1 MKMTSKESK
10 TTSAAKMTINTS
22 EILSTKWVAR
32 LSLRPDAWRVSPV
45 KDGHNAWRNDP
56 GAIKE
61 FNPPLEIPATVP
73 GSIHT
78 DLIAA
83 GVIKDISIDGKEQD
97 QFWIWKTDTEYS
109 TTLERD
115 SRPGNKTL
123 IFYGLDTI
131 CTVFV
136 NGIEKLKTKNM
147 HRSYRLDITSEL
159 ASGDVE
165 LKVTFKAPLTDAED
179 EMGKVGN
186 FYARPYEMPYNYQ
199 RKMACSYGWDWGP
212 ITVSSGIWKKVELQ
226 RWDDAYIHDC
236 AITTTVENG
245 VPSINYQVRIGGVYK
260 GKSIRVSVVDE
271 SGNCIFEEEHSL
283 ISGHIRAMRDV
294 RLAELWHPRGRGAQ
308 TLYSFNVE
316 LIDSNRSIV
325 ESKSKRVGF
334 RRVELDTSLVSQ
346 EVSGKD
352 SKHMFAIKINGER
365 LWIRGAN
372 WIPDDPFP
380 TRITKD
386 RYRQRINDML
396 EVNINGIRVWGGGLY
411 ESDDFYDLCDEAG
424 IVVWQD
430 FLFACAAYPETDEM
444 FAEVTAEVDENVRR
458 LSSHPSLV
466 IWCGGNE
473 CIEGYQYWGWK
484 EQLQDTPWGETFY
497 RRTIPG
503 ILADLD
509 QSRPYIPGSPI
520 ATHSEDVKNFDS
532 GTNHIWDVWNEIG
545 YERYEQYSPSF
556 AAEFGFNGPGSWSML
571 TRAIGQDNLDS
582 RTPEVAYHQRAFDGM
597 TKIANGLKRE
607 FAAPPV
613 SGHSWYFA
621 ASLDQARAVEIGLK
635 HFRSLYETCSGSI
648 LWQFNDMW
656 PAISWAVLDYTG
668 FRKLA
673 WHAMKAA
680 YRPRTICVG
689 RVDQGAQ
696 VTVVNDVSQPWDCE
710 VDVALVDSTGQIVKT
725 TKINIVI
732 PAYGVS
738 RTSMTDHFPE
748 LRSGDYEGFIV
759 ATSNEIRAARRSTLK
774 PATMAPA
781 HDLTFSSEFKGEK
794 LQVKVH
800 AKKYLHELSLLSE
813 IVGLGTQVDSQ
824 MAYLFPGETHTFNV
838 TGSKEVLTEVN
849 SRISELLWTHN
860 RVVNG

>member
-1 MKMTSKESK
+1 MTLV
-10 TTSAAKMTINTS
+10 ADMTLNNS
-22 EILSTKWVAR
+22 DLLQSQWKVKLSP
-32 LSLRPDAWRVSPV
+32 RPDAWKVAAV

-56 GAIKE
+56 GAIKP
-61 FNPPLEIPATVP
+61 FPIPTEIDATVP
-73 GSIHT
+73 GCIHT

-97 QFWIWKTDTEYS
+97 QFWIWKTDTEYF
-109 TTLERD
+109 TKLKHDT
-115 SRPGNKTL
+115 RPGNKTL
-123 IFYGLDTI
+123 VFYGLDTI
-131 CTVFV
+131 CKIYI
-136 NGIEKLKTKNM
+136 NGVLKLKSKNM
-147 HRSYRLDITSEL
+147 HRSYRIDVTDEL
-159 ASGDVE
+159 SKGDVE
-165 LKVTFKAPLTDAED
+165 LRVTFKAPLTDAED
-179 EMGKVGN
+179 EIAKVGN

-212 ITVSSGIWKKVELQ
+212 ITVSSGIWKKIEIQ
-226 RWDDAYIHDC
+226 RWDDSYIQDV
-236 AITTTVENG
+236 AVTTTVESG
-245 VPSINYQVRIGGVYK
+245 VPSINYQIRIGGNYRE
-260 GKSIRVSVVDE
+260 KSARVTVADAEGQVLFQETTPLLSA
-271 SGNCIFEEEHSL
+271 
-283 ISGHIRAMRDV
+283 HIRAIRDV
-294 RLAELWHPRGRGAQ
+294 KKAELWQPRGRGAQ
-308 TLYSFNVE
+308 TLYNVTFE
-316 LIDSNRSIV
+316 LLDSNQSLI
-325 ESKSKRVGF
+325 EKTKKRIGF
-334 RRVELDTSLVSQ
+334 RKVELDTSLISKSI
-346 EVSGKD
+346 SGKD
-352 SKHMFAIKINGER
+352 AKHMFAIKVNGER
-365 LWIRGAN
+365 LWIRDAN

-380 TRITKD
+380 TRVTKD

-411 ESDDFYDLCDEAG
+411 ESDDFYDLCDEEG

-430 FLFACAAYPETDEM
+430 FLFACAAYPETPEM
-444 FAEVTAEVDENVRR
+444 FEEVAAEVDENVRR
-458 LSSHPSLV
+458 LSSHASLV

-484 EQLQDTPWGETFY
+484 EQLQDTPWGESFY
-497 RRTIPG
+497 RRSIPG

-532 GTNHIWDVWNEIG
+532 GTNHIWDVWNELG

-571 TRAIGQDNLDS
+571 TRAIGSSTLDS

-607 FAAPPV
+607 FSNPPV
-613 SGHSWYFA
+613 EGPAWYFA
-621 ASLDQARAVEIGLK
+621 AALDQARAVEIGLK

-696 VTVVNDVSQPWDCE
+696 VTILNDLAEPWNCK
-710 VDVALVDSTGQIVKT
+710 VDVKLISHEG
-725 TKINIVI
+725 KIANTHTLNVNI

-738 RTSMTDHFPE
+738 RTAMAEIFTEIRDGKF
-748 LRSGDYEGFIV
+748 EGFIV
-759 ATSNEIRAARRSTLK
+759 ASSDECRAGRRSTLL
-774 PATMAPA
+774 PA
-781 HDLTFSSEFKGEK
+781 HTAPEHSLEVTSEFKGEA
-794 LQVKVH
+794 LHVQVH
-800 AKKYLHELSLLSE
+800 AKSYLHELSLLPE
-813 IVGLGTQVDSQ
+813 LVGLGTQVDSQ
-824 MAYLFPGETHTFNV
+824 MVYLLPSESHTFVV
-838 TGSKEVLTEVN
+838 TGERLVLEDVK
-849 SRISELLWTHN
+849 SQIEDLLWSHN
-860 RVVNG
+860 RVVNS

>member
-1 MKMTSKESK
+1 
-10 TTSAAKMTINTS
+10 MTINTS

-271 SGNCIFEEEHSL
+271 SGNCIFEEEHLL

>member
-1 MKMTSKESK
+1 MISSASK
-10 TTSAAKMTINTS
+10 TTLVAEMSINNS
-22 EILSTKWVAR
+22 EILSTTWKAR
-32 LSLRPDAWRVSPV
+32 LSLRSDAWKVSPV
-45 KDGHNAWRNDP
+45 KDGHNAWRNNP
-56 GAIKE
+56 GAIKV
-61 FNPPLEIPATVP
+61 FTPPLEIPATVP

-83 GVIKDISIDGKEQD
+83 GIIKDISIDGKEQD
-97 QFWIWKTDTEYS
+97 QFWIWKTDTEY
-109 TTLERD
+109 TTTIKQD

-123 IFYGLDTI
+123 VFYGLDTI
-131 CTVFV
+131 CTIYV
-136 NGIEKLKTKNM
+136 NGNEKLKTKNM
-147 HRSYRLDITSEL
+147 HRSYRLDLTTEL
-159 ASGDVE
+159 TAGDVE
-165 LKVTFKAPLTDAED
+165 IRVAFKAPLTDAED
-179 EMGKVGN
+179 EIAKVGN

-212 ITVSSGIWKKVELQ
+212 ITVSSGIWKKVEIQ
-226 RWDDAYIHDC
+226 HWNDAYLHDC
-236 AITTTVENG
+236 SITTTVENG
-245 VPSINYQVRIGGVYK
+245 VPSVNYQVRVGGVYK
-260 GKSIRVSVVDE
+260 DKSIRVSISDT
-271 SGNCIFEEEHSL
+271 SGTPIFHEEHSL
-283 ISGHIRAMRDV
+283 LSGNLRAIRDIP
-294 RLAELWHPRGRGAQ
+294 LAELWHPRGRGEQ
-308 TLYSFNVE
+308 KLYIVSFE
-316 LIDSNRSIV
+316 LVDSKGSIV
-325 ESKSKRVGF
+325 EGKSKRIGF
-334 RRVELDTSLVSQ
+334 RRVELDTSLVAK
-346 EVSGKD
+346 EISGKD
-352 SKHMFAIKINGER
+352 AKHMFAIKVNGER

-380 TRITKD
+380 TRVTKE

-411 ESDDFYDLCDEAG
+411 ESDDFYDLCDEEG

-430 FLFACAAYPETDEM
+430 FLFACAAYPETKEM
-444 FAEVTAEVDENVRR
+444 FEEVAAEVDENVRR

-532 GTNHIWDVWNEIG
+532 GTNHIWDVWNELG

-571 TRAIGQDNLDS
+571 TRAIGSDDLDS

-607 FAAPPV
+607 FAEPPV
-613 SGHSWYFA
+613 SGHAWYFA
-621 ASLDQARAVEIGLK
+621 AALDQARAVEIGLK

-696 VTVVNDVSQPWDCE
+696 VTIINDLAQPWSCD
-710 VDVALVDSTGQIVKT
+710 VDVALVSASGDIVRT
-725 TKINIVI
+725 HKIKLTI
-732 PAYGVS
+732 PPYGVS
-738 RTSMTDHFPE
+738 RTAMTDHFTE
-748 LRSGDYEGFIV
+748 IQKGDYEGFIV
-759 ATSNEIRAARRSTLK
+759 ATSDECRAARRSSLQ
-774 PATMAPA
+774 PAKAAPQ
-781 HDLTFSSEFKGEK
+781 HELTVTTEFKGDS
-794 LQVKVH
+794 LQVVVK
-800 AKKYLHELSLLSE
+800 ANKYLHEISLLSE
-813 IVGLGTQVDSQ
+813 IAGIGTQVDSQ

-838 TGSKEVLTEVN
+838 KGPREVLTQVQA
-849 SRISELLWTHN
+849 RIDELLWTHN

>member
-1 MKMTSKESK
+1 MVQNSKELL
-10 TTSAAKMTINTS
+10 TSSWK
-22 EILSTKWVAR
+22 AR
-32 LSLRPDAWRVSPV
+32 LTLRPDAWTVSPV

-56 GAIKE
+56 GAIKI
-61 FNPPLEIPATVP
+61 FTPPAEIPATVP

-97 QFWIWKTDTEYS
+97 QFWIWKTDTEYI
-109 TTLERD
+109 TTLKKD

-123 IFYGLDTI
+123 VFHGLDTI
-131 CTVFV
+131 CTILI
-136 NGIEKLKTKNM
+136 NGVEKLQTKNM
-147 HRSYRLDITSEL
+147 HRSYRLDITAEIS
-159 ASGDVE
+159 AGDVE
-165 LKVTFKAPLTDAED
+165 LKVLFKAPLTDAED
-179 EMGKVGN
+179 EIAKVGN

-212 ITVSSGIWKKVELQ
+212 ITVSSGIWKKLEIQ
-226 RWDDAYIHDC
+226 RWDDAFIQDFL
-236 AITTTVENG
+236 ITSTVESG
-245 VPSINYQVRIGGVYK
+245 IPSVNYQLRVGGIYR
-260 GKSIRVSVVDE
+260 GKFAKITISDAGGAV
-271 SGNCIFEEEHSL
+271 IFTEEHPLLSA
-283 ISGHIRAMRDV
+283 HVRAIRDV
-294 RLAELWHPRGRGAQ
+294 AKAELWHPRGRGSQ
-308 TLYSFNVE
+308 VLYTVKIE
-316 LIDSNRSIV
+316 LLN
-325 ESKSKRVGF
+325 ESHSVIEDTTKRIGF
-334 RRVELDTSLVSQ
+334 RKVELDTSLIAK

-352 SKHMFAIKINGER
+352 AKHMFAIKVNGER

-380 TRITKD
+380 TRVTKE

-411 ESDDFYDLCDEAG
+411 ESDDFYDLCDEEG

-430 FLFACAAYPETDEM
+430 FLFACAAYPETKEM
-444 FAEVTAEVDENVRR
+444 FEEVSAEVDENVRR

-484 EQLQDTPWGETFY
+484 DQLQDTPWGETIY

-532 GTNHIWDVWNEIG
+532 GTNHIWDVWNELG

-571 TRAIGQDNLDS
+571 TRAIGKDDLDS
-582 RTPEVAYHQRAFDGM
+582 RTSEVAYHQRAFDGM
-597 TKIANGLKRE
+597 TKIASGLSRE
-607 FAAPPV
+607 FASPPV
-613 SGHSWYFA
+613 SGHAWYFA
-621 ASLDQARAVEIGLK
+621 AALDQARAVEIGLK

-673 WHAMKAA
+673 WHAMKSA

-696 VTVVNDVSQPWDCE
+696 VTIINDIDQPWNCT
-710 VDVALVDSTGQIVKT
+710 VDVALVSASGEVLKTHQISLT
-725 TKINIVI
+725 I

-738 RTSMTDHFPE
+738 RTAMTDYFDE
-748 LRSGDYEGFIV
+748 IRSGNFEGFIV
-759 ATSNEIRAARRSTLK
+759 ATSDECRAARRSTLN
-774 PATMAPA
+774 PAKSSPR
-781 HDLTFSSEFKGEK
+781 HDLTYESEFKGSN
-794 LQVKVH
+794 LRVTVTAQT
-800 AKKYLHELSLLSE
+800 YLHELSLLSE

-824 MAYLFPGETHTFNV
+824 MAYLFSGESHSFTV
-838 TGSKEVLTEVN
+838 TGPQDVLEEVN
-849 SRISELLWTHN
+849 RRIPELLWSHN
-860 RVVNG
+860 RVVND